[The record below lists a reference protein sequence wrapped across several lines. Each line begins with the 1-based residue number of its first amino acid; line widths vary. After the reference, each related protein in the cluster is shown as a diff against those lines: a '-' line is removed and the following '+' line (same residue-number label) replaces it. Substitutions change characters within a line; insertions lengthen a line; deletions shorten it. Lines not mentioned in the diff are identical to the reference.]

1 MGKQYSDVNGLPSA
15 AYRDYILSY
24 ADIFDHYVIYQSGQY
39 EYTGYIWDAL
49 GHSTLITIAR
59 DGEGTGYNYRWR
71 TEIDFDV
78 DHSYTIVEPMYAY
91 STERGD
97 GQYFMPQNCQA
108 TSAVAQLILTVTV
121 AFVLVFRGLF
131 LRRR

>member
-1 MGKQYSDVNGLPSA
+1 MGTQYRDVSGLPSA
-15 AYRDYILSY
+15 AYRDYILTY
-24 ADIFDHYVIYQSGQY
+24 ADIFDHYVIYQSAQY

-49 GHSTLITIAR
+49 GNSTLITITR
-59 DGEGTGYNYRWR
+59 NEGTGYNNRWR
-71 TEIDFDV
+71 TEIEFDV
-78 DHSYTIVEPMYAY
+78 DHNYTIVEPMYAY

-108 TSAVAQLILTVTV
+108 TSAVSQLILTVTV